1 MDSEL
6 PKEATSFETT
16 TSLTKSLQVFDKINL
31 VDSDSEFSEGKHIQ
45 IDEASTEDILID
57 TFDRIMEWF

>member
-1 MDSEL
+1 MDSEPL
-6 PKEATSFETT
+6 KEATSFETT

>member
-1 MDSEL
+1 
-6 PKEATSFETT
+6 
-16 TSLTKSLQVFDKINL
+16 VFDKINL